1 MAPDNNNSTTATLHL
16 PCDDIIQFKKQL
28 ESARKV
34 DDRIQ
39 NELNSRLPA
48 SAYFRSKVDPRRV
61 CQELFESL
69 RCAHSSRDSAIKRC
83 INLTE
88 QEVRSM
94 LGEAGQDKAKGGAA
108 TGTAS
113 GAIGKS
119 QSRLRQLRNDL
130 YEEEIIQRNTYKFL
144 YERCR
149 DIYVPTD
156 LPTDLKFSTGF
167 VYDERMTLH
176 KHDWNPKF
184 NEAPE
189 RITTTHARLCEL
201 GLVQRCERISAEP
214 ITDED
219 ILRLHSPELLQLL
232 KDSQQMSDEEQC
244 KLREKFDEAPLSV
257 HTHDAARLSAGG
269 LLKLTQAVLDGKLLN
284 GFALI
289 RPPGHHA
296 MRDDFNGFCY
306 LNNVCLSALK
316 ALSSSEGKRILIVDW
331 DVHHGQGI
339 QQAFYNSSDVLYISI
354 HRYERGE
361 HWPNLREGD
370 YDFVGIGNGLGY
382 NVNVP
387 LNEIGLSNA
396 EYLAIF
402 HNLILPIATEFSPDL
417 VFVSAGFDCAIG
429 CPLGEMRVHPACFA
443 HFTHYLMSLANGR
456 IVIALEGGYCLSSLS
471 EGVAMTVRTLLGDA
485 CPRLEALGEPSDSI
499 KETLLN
505 CLTALRPYWKCLR
518 MQGSTGD
525 MLIPDISHL
534 SLNSTHAT
542 KLKYPWVEYN
552 PELTPEQLVA
562 FAKEVDRLT
571 ALADLRPADADANN
585 YRTCLAYDVKMCRHE
600 NLLDRSHPELPRRI
614 VYIYDQLCAKG
625 LSGLCRFASS
635 RRCTDEEAMLFH
647 TRDNLDMM
655 AAWRNLDSES
665 DRFAE
670 LQSRFDSLYVHPL
683 SYDAAQLSC
692 GTLLSV
698 VEEVCSG
705 RSRNGYAIVR
715 PPGHHAESD
724 KPRGFCFINNVVVAA
739 RYAQTK
745 HSNKVRRVLIL
756 DWDVHHGN
764 GVQDAFYSDDSVL
777 YISLH
782 RYDFGRF
789 YPGSS
794 GAKENV
800 GCDKGLG
807 YNVNVPWNGRVGDA
821 EYLAAFH
828 HIVLPIAQSFN
839 PDLVLVSAG
848 FDAAVGD
855 PLGGLKLTPAC
866 YGHLA
871 HLLCGLAGGRVVLAL
886 EGGYN
891 LASIGE
897 ASCHCVAS
905 LLGLPPLQLPK
916 QLVPN
921 PSHVTRIADGR
932 GVDARAVCQ
941 TCSDGSE
948 NWLCLACL
956 ETHCGRY
963 VSKHMLSHSEST
975 GHVIALSFSDLSVWC
990 YHCDSYIVSPV
1001 VEPFIAAAARS
1012 KFGE

>member
-1 MAPDNNNSTTATLHL
+1 MDCDKRLKL
-16 PCDDIIQFKKQL
+16 PKK
-28 ESARKV
+28 
-34 DDRIQ
+34 
-39 NELNSRLPA
+39 
-48 SAYFRSKVDPRRV
+48 
-61 CQELFESL
+61 
-69 RCAHSSRDSAIKRC
+69 
-83 INLTE
+83 
-88 QEVRSM
+88 
-94 LGEAGQDKAKGGAA
+94 
-108 TGTAS
+108 
-113 GAIGKS
+113 
-119 QSRLRQLRNDL
+119 
-130 YEEEIIQRNTYKFL
+130 
-144 YERCR
+144 
-149 DIYVPTD
+149 
-156 LPTDLKFSTGF
+156 TGF

-176 KHDWNPKF
+176 RHDWNPKF
-184 NEAPE
+184 NEARNESPPPMPGC
-189 RITTTHARLCEL
+189 ANWDWCNDASVL
-201 GLVQRCERISAEP
+201 AEP

-232 KDSQQMSDEEQC
+232 KDSQQMSDEERC

-269 LLKLTQAVLDGKLLN
+269 LLKLTQAVLDGELLN

-316 ALSSSEGKRILIVDW
+316 ALSSSGGKRILIVDW

-429 CPLGEMRVHPACFA
+429 CPLGEMRIHPACFA

-485 CPRLEALGEPSDSI
+485 CPRLEALGEPSDSF

-571 ALADLRPADADANN
+571 ALADLRPADSDANN
-585 YRTCLAYDVKMCRHE
+585 CRTCLAYDGKMCRHE

-655 AAWRNLDSES
+655 AAWRNLNSES

-739 RYAQTK
+739 RYAQTR
-745 HSNKVRRVLIL
+745 HSNRVRRVLIL

-807 YNVNVPWNGRVGDA
+807 VGDA
-821 EYLAAFH
+821 R
-828 HIVLPIAQSFN
+828 VLGRFPRAELPVFN
-839 PDLVLVSAG
+839 LPVSTDLSLVSAG

-855 PLGGLKLTPAC
+855 PLGGLKVTPAC
-866 YGHLA
+866 YGHLT

-897 ASCHCVAS
+897 ASCHCVAFS
-905 LLGLPPLQLPK
+905 AGPAAPAAAQAAGAQCSRQHFGGPAGPRTRQFGRFRRAATSVTDFIEASSTAAAAASGGAVGGFEFLLLEDQQFFAVHPRSDCPHVIQ
-916 QLVPN
+916 

-990 YHCDSYIVSPV
+990 YHCDSYIVSPA